1 MTFVVIW
8 CAVLGVGAQQENQTI
23 SLNVEAS
30 ILVLALLLNISELP
44 VILLK
49 FKGST
54 YFKKLFLEF

>member
-30 ILVLALLLNISELP
+30 ILALALLLNISELP